1 MLTPSIFFTLT
12 VFHTHLHTRSPIDL
26 CKDRPLA
33 GPLLSFILCL
43 PRVVIPFVSPVSP
56 SDVFHCLQQQP
67 HGDGLA
73 TVTSGASVM
82 LIPSPPLVNN
92 LPSFFTFIFSP
103 PISWTFYHAARTD
116 CSRAAEP
123 EETLVKKF
131 SAASACWDDS
141 RCLCS
146 SGTWLQTGGGG
157 DSERILVC
165 PLTLTSD
172 DGRPCSPLD
181 PSEWLSTPRAS
192 FITGQKCDPPHFSF
206 GWFPL
211 SPL

>member
-67 HGDGLA
+67 HGDEPA

-92 LPSFFTFIFSP
+92 LPSFFYLYLFAPPFREHSIMRRGPTVAGLQSP
-103 PISWTFYHAARTD
+103 KRRLLKSLARLQCAGTA
-116 CSRAAEP
+116 R
-123 EETLVKKF
+123 
-131 SAASACWDDS
+131 AASAPAGRGC
-141 RCLCS
+141 RL
-146 SGTWLQTGGGG
+146 
-157 DSERILVC
+157 EVVA
-165 PLTLTSD
+165 TLN
-172 DGRPCSPLD
+172 
-181 PSEWLSTPRAS
+181 AS
-192 FITGQKCDPPHFSF
+192 
-206 GWFPL
+206 
-211 SPL
+211 